1 MNFLITILRNPN
13 NVPILSNLN
22 SPSYFHCNL
31 RNHYMKN
38 CTLKKM
44 KILVVS
50 ALVIF
55 GFGLMLNACHPHQMK
70 ASHVPI
76 QPSTLRRIY
85 QEDKTSEL
93 HTKVVSVPEW
103 MYRMTSSEKDE
114 VLRMTLNICSH
125 SHIKLDHNSTHSL
138 QVEVLEVTRPLCD
151 LLPES
156 VKKQLQQNAK
166 LFKEEH

>member
-1 MNFLITILRNPN
+1 
-13 NVPILSNLN
+13 
-22 SPSYFHCNL
+22 
-31 RNHYMKN
+31 MKN

>member
-1 MNFLITILRNPN
+1 
-13 NVPILSNLN
+13 
-22 SPSYFHCNL
+22 
-31 RNHYMKN
+31 MKN

-50 ALVIF
+50 AIVIF

-70 ASHVPI
+70 ATHVPI
-76 QPSTLRRIY
+76 QPSRRIY